1 MQQSSRTQQT
11 MLHRSSRQSYTKN
24 LTEEEIIERKDEY
37 SEIAISLSEIA
48 VQKKK

>member
-1 MQQSSRTQQT
+1 
-11 MLHRSSRQSYTKN
+11 MLTVFKTKLHKN